1 MHTNIT
7 KILQTAD
14 TVAIIGCSANKYRT
28 SYHIASY
35 LRENGVR
42 IIPINPNYEEI
53 LGLKC
58 YDSILDL
65 PKEFKIDIVD
75 IFRDSQYTADMV
87 KEILEWSE
95 KTRQKPVIWTQ
106 LSVSSDEAK
115 SLAEDAGFSYVE
127 NQCIMVQHERS
138 VGSQS
143 V

>member
-1 MHTNIT
+1 MQTNIT
-7 KILQTAD
+7 EILQKAS

-28 SYHIASY
+28 SYHIADY
-35 LRENGVR
+35 LKENGLR

-65 PKEFKIDIVD
+65 PDDTKIDIVD
-75 IFRDSQYTADMV
+75 IFRDSQHTADMV
-87 KEILEWSE
+87 REILEWSE
-95 KTRQKPVIWTQ
+95 KTGQKPVIWTQ

-115 SLAEDAGFSYVE
+115 SMAEDAGFAYIE

-138 VGSQS
+138 FK
-143 V
+143 